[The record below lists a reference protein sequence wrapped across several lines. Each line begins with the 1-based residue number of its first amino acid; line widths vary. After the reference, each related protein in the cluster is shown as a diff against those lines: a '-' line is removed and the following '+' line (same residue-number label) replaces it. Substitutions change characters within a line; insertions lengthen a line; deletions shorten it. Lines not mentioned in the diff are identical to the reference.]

1 MTGDVRVIERCQHL
15 RGCAA
20 SLPDAP
26 RAVARRGAS
35 APAPTDRAQSRRW
48 RRKAACRMDL
58 KSTCAFEGPPPA
70 RFCSTV
76 NSRVIDAVSTRRHAV
91 PMARFLNDQPAP
103 SVQTGSLREADAA
116 NPNPGGLSLRK
127 LPVCR
132 HAPVTRLVSGA
143 PGKAPR
149 QSRIFRIASGATR
162 TPSERCRFKELCHD
176 CRGFVSLVPE
186 RYHRFQR
193 GRASGR
199 PVAGRQSRAG

>member
-1 MTGDVRVIERCQHL
+1 MSGRLSD
-15 RGCAA
+15 A
-20 SLPDAP
+20 STCEG
-26 RAVARRGAS
+26 ARRLSLTLRAPSLGAAHQHPPPPIGRRVADGAEKRLVGWILS
-35 APAPTDRAQSRRW
+35 QRAHS
-48 RRKAACRMDL
+48 K
-58 KSTCAFEGPPPA
+58 KPPPA

-162 TPSERCRFKELCHD
+162 TPSERCHFKSC
-176 CRGFVSLVPE
+176 VTTAA
-186 RYHRFQR
+186 
-193 GRASGR
+193 ASSHSSRSATIGSSAAAR
-199 PVAGRQSRAG
+199 RAGP

>member
-1 MTGDVRVIERCQHL
+1 MPAPARV
-15 RGCAA
+15 AA
-20 SLPDAP
+20 SLPNAP
-26 RAVARRGAS
+26 RASLGAAHQHPPPPIGRRVADGAEKRLVGWILS
-35 APAPTDRAQSRRW
+35 QRAHS
-48 RRKAACRMDL
+48 K
-58 KSTCAFEGPPPA
+58 KPPPA

-76 NSRVIDAVSTRRHAV
+76 NSRVIDAMSTRRHAV